1 MKYVN
6 ACMKGPQNGFIEWR
20 ENKTVKI
27 SSITDAWLEFLKAR
41 ETKTNPR
48 VVKVKIKMKIVKK
61 L

>member
-1 MKYVN
+1 
-6 ACMKGPQNGFIEWR
+6 MKGPQNGFIEWR